1 MANRI
6 PLKIEGG
13 KLKQFGAG
21 DTISPTIAPG
31 AAGSN
36 PVYARGTF
44 TIASGEFI
52 IMSRRL
58 ILTGSQRFT
67 GLGTGALRIT

>member
-1 MANRI
+1 MADKI

-13 KLKQFGAG
+13 KLKQFGPG
-21 DTISPTIAPG
+21 DTISPLIAPG

-44 TIASGEFI
+44 TLSSGEFSV
-52 IMSRRL
+52 MSRRL

-67 GLGTGALRIT
+67 GLGTSALRIT